1 MKTIDFTKPGGFP
14 LTQDQLNYLQSA
26 YIEAINALAAMGG
39 GGTSPVVINGMVVS
53 NPSTGDY
60 SVTDGWFFYNGEMI
74 RCEASSVSGAT
85 GGSDVYVSIAAASSP
100 LIYFDG
106 STPNVINEKTA
117 SLLVL
122 PTGTLADAT
131 RFPLA
136 DLTVFGKGFGAANRE
151 AAWKTLTVST
161 SVPDGGVSGTV
172 YYKKDHVAN
181 TLHVRGVLTAANAQN
196 FAASP
201 GALYYLMGTLPTA
214 YTPVN
219 TGYFV
224 ATQFSSTS
232 IKDDLSVAW
241 VKQINCGL
249 NSIGQLFINWIRP
262 EIAVV
267 SYAISFNATIVLE

>member
-106 STPNVINEKTA
+106 STPNVINERTA

-151 AAWKTLTVST
+151 AAWKTLSVST

-181 TLHVRGVLTAANAQN
+181 ALHVRGVLTAANAQN

-201 GALYYLMGTLPTA
+201 GALYYLMGTLPAA

-224 ATQFSSTS
+224 AQYFGSGL
-232 IKDDLSVAW
+232 IKDDAGVGW
-241 VKQINCGL
+241 IKQVNCGL
-249 NSIGQLFINWIRP
+249 TNSGTLFTNWMKP
-262 EIAVV
+262 ELSVV
-267 SYAISFNATIVLE
+267 AYGIIFNTIIPLD